1 MMLLFSQCPSFL
13 LRRLQK
19 KGGRFDREWKMTV
32 HTPKLLTPEEFAAL
46 IEVAITP
53 QNPSVPPH
61 HLSKLVSLGYVIM
74 SERGP
79 LVTGDGLIR
88 ITESE

>member
-1 MMLLFSQCPSFL
+1 MVLFFAVPFFL
-13 LRRLQK
+13 RCGVR
-19 KGGRFDREWKMTV
+19 KGGFDREWKMTV
-32 HTPKLLTPEEFAAL
+32 HSPKLLTPEEFAAL
-46 IEVAITP
+46 IEIAITP

-61 HLSKLVSLGYVIM
+61 HLSKLINLGYVIM

-79 LVTGDGLIR
+79 LVTGDGLVR